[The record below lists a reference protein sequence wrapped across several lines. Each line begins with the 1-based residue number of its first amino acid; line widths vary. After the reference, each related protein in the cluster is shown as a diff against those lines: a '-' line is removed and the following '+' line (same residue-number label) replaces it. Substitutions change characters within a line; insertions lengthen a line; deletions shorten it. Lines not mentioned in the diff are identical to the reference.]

1 MRNLNAETLLVLNS
15 RMERFRALS
24 LDRNST
30 RLGSSICDLLSTGY
44 KLLLQETNRKSREL
58 CYELQLMEEIMYL
71 HRKKDEIK
79 SMPRAQREQY
89 VASYEFNGD
98 GKLQLLL
105 G

>member
-44 KLLLQETNRKSREL
+44 KLLLNEARREQREL
-58 CYELQLMEEIMYL
+58 CYELQLMKEVMYL
-71 HRKKDEIK
+71 HQKKDEIK
-79 SMPRAQREQY
+79 SMPRTQREQY
-89 VASYEFNGD
+89 VASYEFNGSS
-98 GKLQLLL
+98 KLQLL